1 MLVMTISDRIT
12 RGLDILK
19 DAKQTTIDYYI
30 DTSEQIKNSISQA
43 GDRAITTTIET
54 TAQIS
59 DNVNDATR
67 KAIENAIDYSINSWL
82 DEHPLVFWLVTHPIW
97 SLIISIFILF
107 LIFGLFQAISSL
119 FRSIWLFILRIP
131 QKLIKKMFYFAVR
144 YFKDRHHQ
152 LSKQNSPQK
161 ELKLLEGEGKSIQQ
175 HRVAEILQRLDK
187 IKQEQD
193 KLLEEIAEILE
204 SEQKSTRQVIKN
216 HRVN

>member
-1 MLVMTISDRIT
+1 MTISDRIT

-82 DEHPLVFWLVTHPIW
+82 DEHPLVFLV
-97 SLIISIFILF
+97 
-107 LIFGLFQAISSL
+107 GNSSNL
-119 FRSIWLFILRIP
+119 VVNYLD
-131 QKLIKKMFYFAVR
+131 FYSF
-144 YFKDRHHQ
+144 F
-152 LSKQNSPQK
+152 
-161 ELKLLEGEGKSIQQ
+161 
-175 HRVAEILQRLDK
+175 
-187 IKQEQD
+187 
-193 KLLEEIAEILE
+193 
-204 SEQKSTRQVIKN
+204 
-216 HRVN
+216 